1 MASCWI
7 EINTGAGEF
16 VRVLDFPDVTD
27 GMQVLLNLS
36 GNSALLKNN
45 NSLLVSQVGLA
56 FKVVLNQINQSVNT
70 IATRQQA
77 EHFQALA
84 KFLDA
89 VHDAGLQHPSCT
101 FRSVVGLPVII

>member
-16 VRVLDFPDVTD
+16 VKVLDFPQVTD

-36 GNSALLKNN
+36 GNSTLLKDNN
-45 NSLLVSQVGLA
+45 TLAVSQAGTA
-56 FKVVLNQINQSVNT
+56 FKTVLNQLNQTINT

-77 EHFQALA
+77 QQFEPLA

-89 VHDAGLQHPSCT
+89 VHDAGLQHPSCI
-101 FRSVVGLPVII
+101 FRAIVGLPVTI

>member
-1 MASCWI
+1 MSSCWI

-16 VRVLDFPDVTD
+16 VRVLDFSQVTD

-36 GNSALLKNN
+36 GNSALLKDNN
-45 NSLLVSQVGLA
+45 TLAVSQVGSA
-56 FKVVLNQINQSVNT
+56 FKTVLNQMNQSINT

-77 EHFQALA
+77 QQFEPLA

-89 VHDAGLQHPSCT
+89 VHDAGLQHPNCI
-101 FRSVVGLPVII
+101 FRSVVGLPVVI